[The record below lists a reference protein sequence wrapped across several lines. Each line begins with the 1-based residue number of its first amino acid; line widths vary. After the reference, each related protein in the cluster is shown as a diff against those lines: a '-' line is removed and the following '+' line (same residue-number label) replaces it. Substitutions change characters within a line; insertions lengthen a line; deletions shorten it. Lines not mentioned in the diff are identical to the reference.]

1 MAQTELI
8 MKKLAFVASLMRCG
22 FAAMGQEYECEAA
35 QMDGTRTGTN
45 SPSKDNVAEAL
56 GEFKGGKYVAP
67 NGKTFRKRSIVGKTA
82 SIVMAAQPDMA
93 RVKDVIGY
101 SPKSMTVTYPECALS
116 DWFVDILMAR
126 TEKLSGK
133 KVDIGVANFGGIRID
148 MPEGDI
154 ILDDM
159 LSMFPFKNQLVY
171 VEHTGKQIRTIL
183 EEMAAGRFQVLGGV
197 RVVAENGKLVEALVS
212 GEPIDDEK
220 VYGMATISFL
230 LEGGDGLTLGHNALS
245 VTVFENEDI
254 IDAVLEYV
262 HGETAAGRPIQ
273 YEADG
278 RVVVKDLKKKKR
290 K

>member
-8 MKKLAFVASLMRCG
+8 MKKITLIAALTLFA
-22 FAAMGQEYECEAA
+22 FAAMGQEYEWEAA
-35 QMDGTRTGTN
+35 HMDGSRTGTI
-45 SPSKDNVAEAL
+45 SPSKDNVTEAL

-67 NGKTFRKRSIVGKTA
+67 NGKTYRKRSIVGKTA
-82 SIVMAAQPDMA
+82 SIVMEAQPEMA

-101 SPKSMTVTYPECALS
+101 SPRSMTVTYPESALS

-133 KVDIGVANFGGIRID
+133 KVDIGVANFGGIRVD

-197 RVVAENGKLVEALVS
+197 RVVAEDGKLVEALIG

-230 LEGGDGLTLGHNALS
+230 LGGGDGLTLDRNALS

-262 HGETAAGRPIQ
+262 YKETAAGRPIE

-278 RVVVKDLKKKKR
+278 RVVVKDLKKNKR

>member
-8 MKKLAFVASLMRCG
+8 MKKLAFVASLMLCG
-22 FAAMGQEYECEAA
+22 FAAMGQEYEWEAV
-35 QMDGTRTGTN
+35 QMDGSRTGTI

-82 SIVMAAQPDMA
+82 SIVMAAQPEMA

-171 VEHTGKQIRTIL
+171 VEHTGKQIRNIL

>member
-1 MAQTELI
+1 
-8 MKKLAFVASLMRCG
+8 
-22 FAAMGQEYECEAA
+22 
-35 QMDGTRTGTN
+35 
-45 SPSKDNVAEAL
+45 
-56 GEFKGGKYVAP
+56 
-67 NGKTFRKRSIVGKTA
+67 
-82 SIVMAAQPDMA
+82 MAAQPEMS

-101 SPKSMTVTYPECALS
+101 SPRSMTASYPESALS
-116 DWFVDILMAR
+116 NWFVDILMAR

-133 KVDIGVANFGGIRID
+133 KVDIGVANFGGIRVD

-197 RVVAENGKLVEALVS
+197 RVVAEGGKLVEATIG
-212 GEPIDDEK
+212 GEPIDDDK

-230 LEGGDGLTLGHNALS
+230 LYGGDALTLGHNALS

-262 HGETAAGRPIQ
+262 HKETAAGRPIE

-278 RVVVKDLKKKKR
+278 RVVVKDFKKKKR
-290 K
+290 R